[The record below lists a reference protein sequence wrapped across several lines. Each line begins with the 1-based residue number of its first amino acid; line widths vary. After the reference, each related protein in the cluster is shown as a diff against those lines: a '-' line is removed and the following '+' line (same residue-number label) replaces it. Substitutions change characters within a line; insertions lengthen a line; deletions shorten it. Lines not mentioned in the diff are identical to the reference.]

1 MPMCSYLVAFCYR
14 KRDHDLTVVEIIKI
28 LSDTNRLRI
37 LNLLYE
43 RELCVCELEYLLGI
57 SQSNLSKH
65 LRLMSNTGFLESRRE
80 NKFAYYRINNTVME
94 AHPFLKDIFKNELKK
109 EASLTKELDV
119 LRTYQKSDLTC
130 QNITALIIQ
139 KNGMEN

>member
-1 MPMCSYLVAFCYR
+1 M
-14 KRDHDLTVVEIIKI
+14 KVVEIIKI

-65 LRLMSNTGFLESRRE
+65 LRLMSNAGFLEGRRE
-80 NKFAYYRINNTVME
+80 NKFAYYRIQDEVLDE
-94 AHPFLKDIFKNELKK
+94 HPFLKTIFENELK
-109 EASLTKELDV
+109 EEDFLMDELNK
-119 LRTYQKSDLTC
+119 LNTYQDSDLTC
-130 QNITALIIQ
+130 QNITALI
-139 KNGMEN
+139 